1 MINELSSLS
10 KALEQA
16 GIVPLQS
23 YRNYIPLPNVSAKA
37 PCIRIWV
44 KGGQVVDFEAIDR
57 ALAMQLRK
65 FGSNQ
70 ASFPGLN
77 LISLYRVTD
86 ESEKKLVAQCIEKPE
101 SIDAL
106 QLHALCKE
114 NAWEPHQNSR
124 IKNCFSATPR
134 EMAGLLETAGNPKE
148 NLLNTLAA
156 ECAPFANAQVLHESL
171 TKAYLQSWKRSRT
184 LGWPC

>member
-1 MINELSSLS
+1 MPGRWCSRPREVFILINELSSLS

-86 ESEKKLVAQCIEKPE
+86 ESEKKLVAQCIE
-101 SIDAL
+101 
-106 QLHALCKE
+106 
-114 NAWEPHQNSR
+114 
-124 IKNCFSATPR
+124 
-134 EMAGLLETAGNPKE
+134 
-148 NLLNTLAA
+148 
-156 ECAPFANAQVLHESL
+156 
-171 TKAYLQSWKRSRT
+171 
-184 LGWPC
+184 

>member
-1 MINELSSLS
+1 MPGRWCSRPREVFILINELSSLS

-86 ESEKKLVAQCIEKPE
+86 ESEKSWLR
-101 SIDAL
+101 
-106 QLHALCKE
+106 
-114 NAWEPHQNSR
+114 NASRNRKASMPCSFMPYAKRMRGNRIRTAVSR
-124 IKNCFSATPR
+124 IAF
-134 EMAGLLETAGNPKE
+134 
-148 NLLNTLAA
+148 
-156 ECAPFANAQVLHESL
+156 
-171 TKAYLQSWKRSRT
+171 LQPQGK
-184 LGWPC
+184 WPVCSKLPAIQKKTC

>member
-1 MINELSSLS
+1 MPGRWCSRPREVFILINELSSLS

-65 FGSNQ
+65 FGQ
-70 ASFPGLN
+70 IGLVSRAQSHQPVPRN
-77 LISLYRVTD
+77 GGIR
-86 ESEKKLVAQCIEKPE
+86 EKVGCARLEKPE

-134 EMAGLLETAGNPKE
+134 EMAGLL
-148 NLLNTLAA
+148 
-156 ECAPFANAQVLHESL
+156 
-171 TKAYLQSWKRSRT
+171 
-184 LGWPC
+184 

>member
-1 MINELSSLS
+1 M
-10 KALEQA
+10 
-16 GIVPLQS
+16 
-23 YRNYIPLPNVSAKA
+23 
-37 PCIRIWV
+37 
-44 KGGQVVDFEAIDR
+44 VDFEAIDR

-106 QLHALCKE
+106 QL
-114 NAWEPHQNSR
+114 P
-124 IKNCFSATPR
+124 IR
-134 EMAGLLETAGNPKE
+134 EAIVDLPSVVFGIFINGH
-148 NLLNTLAA
+148 
-156 ECAPFANAQVLHESL
+156 F
-171 TKAYLQSWKRSRT
+171 YLSF
-184 LGWPC
+184 